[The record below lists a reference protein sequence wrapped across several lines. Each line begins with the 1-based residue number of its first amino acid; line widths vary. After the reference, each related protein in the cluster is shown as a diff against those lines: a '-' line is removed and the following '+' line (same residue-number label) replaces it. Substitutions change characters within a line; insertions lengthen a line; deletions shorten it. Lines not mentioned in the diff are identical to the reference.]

1 MGVSSPRGSR
11 SSQAAPRV
19 MAAAQEPAPGTI
31 SEHSRVSSSKTP
43 PHPCP
48 RWQVTASPCAQTTG
62 VILAG
67 KPANEGASLGCAAM
81 SWSRWAVGR
90 AAQGAR
96 HGGRETQSSFQR
108 KMRGSQL
115 TLKMQDLS
123 QSKELAPSR
132 LFHCRHT
139 GEAGTH
145 SARLPGETPP
155 HLQEAAR
162 PHAAAERAGSSVSS
176 QAEQAQ
182 QQPVYPGLYPPLP

>member
-1 MGVSSPRGSR
+1 MGVSSPQGSR
-11 SSQAAPRV
+11 SSQAAPRE
-19 MAAAQEPAPGTI
+19 MAAAQEPAPGTS
-31 SEHSRVSSSKTP
+31 SEHGGFSSSKTP

-48 RWQVTASPCAQTTG
+48 RWQVTASPCAQTTS
-62 VILAG
+62 VSLAG

-108 KMRGSQL
+108 ETRGSQL

-123 QSKELAPSR
+123 RSKELAPSR
-132 LFHCRHT
+132 LFHCRDM

-155 HLQEAAR
+155 HPQEAAR
-162 PHAAAERAGSSVSS
+162 PQAAAERAGSSVSS
-176 QAEQAQ
+176 QAEQ
-182 QQPVYPGLYPPLP
+182 QPVYPGLYPPLP